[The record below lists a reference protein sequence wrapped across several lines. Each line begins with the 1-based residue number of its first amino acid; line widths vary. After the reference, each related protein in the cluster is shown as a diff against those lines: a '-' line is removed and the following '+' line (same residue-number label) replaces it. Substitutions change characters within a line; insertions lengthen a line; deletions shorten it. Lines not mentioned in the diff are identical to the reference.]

1 MKLLIA
7 IFLFSTLFGGTAL
20 GQTKSLLR
28 GMVGTGQE
36 KEPISYANVLLTDR
50 NTKAVVKGART
61 DSSGAFLLT
70 DLPAGIFTLE
80 ISFTGYETI
89 VRDSIQIGASTS
101 IVDLGYLPMKQSLIK
116 VLKEVIVTAEGPGNQ
131 IGIGKRRF
139 SVDQSLVS
147 KGGTASDLLQNI
159 PAVSIDGSG
168 QVNLRGSTNVRVL
181 VDGKPSLIGG
191 GDITQILQSIPAGS
205 VESVEVITNP
215 SAKYEAEGEAGIIN
229 IILKKNKRPGF
240 NGSVNV
246 TGGTRDNY
254 SGGASVSLETHKVN
268 VYTNYDYQRSDVWSD
283 GYQNIQYLDPLSPV
297 AYSDETF
304 PSVTVN
310 KVHNI
315 KGGVDY
321 YLTPKDLLSFS
332 GGYNTSKLNR
342 NERLYINQLDVD
354 AAPFQIINSTNIT
367 QGSSDAFNL
376 NLDYIKTFHKPKE
389 ELVFSTGYAHG
400 ISNSTQSFVSGVDNI
415 RSQGEDIDT
424 SILHP
429 QGNNHN
435 SYYNIQM
442 DYTLPV
448 GTGTFGMG
456 YRSQIRIDDRKQV
469 VDSFN
474 HTTQDFEEYYPYSA
488 YFHGYNQIHALYIS
502 YQNHIR
508 DFNYQLGLRGEAA
521 NLNGCVNGYDTNNA
535 PLNTPVKVINNRLY
549 PSVTLTQKL
558 QGNQQL
564 QFSYSRRVT
573 RPTPRNYSPIPDI
586 SDPVNYDVG
595 NPNIL
600 PQDIHAFEM
609 GYNKKLSKLNFTAS
623 LYYRITNDFIA
634 HIESV
639 PVNGVITTT
648 SENLAYSHTGGLE
661 IISRFNV
668 VKPWNFTVN
677 ANLFENKT
685 AAAPQYG
692 IGESSGLSWNANI
705 TNNFSLLKKVSL
717 QIRTDYHAPFVS
729 AQDKTYSSFGVDA
742 AAKISLLHG
751 KAAIAI
757 NGRDIFATRKWSFLR
772 DGNGVLLDFERKT
785 IGARAGISFT
795 YNFGEDL
802 FKGKKIEHS
811 TEKQDD

>member
-1 MKLLIA
+1 MMKLFIA
-7 IFLFSTLFGGTAL
+7 FISLSIAFAGTAM
-20 GQTKSLLR
+20 GQTKSFIR
-28 GMVGTGQE
+28 GIVRTEQ
-36 KEPISYANVLLTDR
+36 EPIAYANVLLTDR
-50 NTKAVVKGART
+50 HTKVVVKGVRT
-61 DSSGAFLLT
+61 DSTGAFQLS
-70 DLPAGIFTLE
+70 DLPAGIFRLE
-80 ISFTGYETI
+80 ISFTGFESI
-89 VRDSIQIGASTS
+89 VEDSILISASTG
-101 IVDLGYLPMKQSLIK
+101 ILDLGYLPMKQSPIK
-116 VLKEVIVTAEGPGNQ
+116 VLKEVVVTSEGPGNRV
-131 IGIGKRRF
+131 GIGKQRF

-147 KGGTASDLLQNI
+147 KGGTASDLLQNV

-215 SAKYEAEGEAGIIN
+215 SAKYEAEGESGIIN

-240 NGSVNV
+240 NGSVSV
-246 TGGTRDNY
+246 TGGTRENY
-254 SGGASVSLETHKVN
+254 SGGASLSFETNKVN

-283 GYQNIQYLDPLSPV
+283 GYQNIQYLNPSGPV
-297 AYSDETF
+297 VYSDETF

-310 KVHNI
+310 HVHNI

-332 GGYNTSKLNR
+332 GGYNTSKQDR
-342 NERLYINQLDVD
+342 NESLLIHQLDAD
-354 AAPFQIINSTNIT
+354 ASPYQLINSTNIT
-367 QGSSDAFNL
+367 HGSSDAFNL

-400 ISNSTQSFVSGVDNI
+400 ISNSVQSFVSGVDNI
-415 RSQGEDIDT
+415 KSPGEEIDT

-429 QGNNHN
+429 QRNDHN
-435 SYYNIQM
+435 SYYNIQL
-442 DYTLPV
+442 DYTLPLGSGIV
-448 GTGTFGMG
+448 GLG
-456 YRSQIRIDDRKQV
+456 YRSQIRVDDRKQV

-474 HTTQDFEEYYPYSA
+474 HTTQDFEEFYPYSA
-488 YFHGYNQIHALYIS
+488 YFHGYNQIHALYIN
-502 YQNHIR
+502 YQNHLR

-521 NLNGCVNGYDTNNA
+521 NLNGYVNGYDSSSA
-535 PLNTPVKVINNRLY
+535 PLYTPVKVVNNRLY

-558 QGNQQL
+558 QANQQL

-573 RPTPRNYSPIPDI
+573 RPSPRNYSPIPDI

-600 PQDIHAFEM
+600 PQDIHAFEL
-609 GYNKKLSKLNFTAS
+609 GYNKNLAKWNITAS

-661 IISRFNV
+661 IISHFNV

-677 ANLFENKT
+677 ANLFDNKT
-685 AAAPQYG
+685 AAAPLYG

-705 TNNFSLLKKVSL
+705 TNNLTLTKKVSL
-717 QIRTDYHAPFVS
+717 QIRTDYHAPYVS
-729 AQDKTYSSFGVDA
+729 AQDKTYANFGVDA
-742 AAKISLLHG
+742 AAKVSLFHG
-751 KAAIAI
+751 KGALTL

-785 IGARAGISFT
+785 VGARASISFT
-795 YNFGEDL
+795 YNFGQDL
-802 FKGKKIEHS
+802 FKVKKIEHS
-811 TEKQDD
+811 TEKQDN